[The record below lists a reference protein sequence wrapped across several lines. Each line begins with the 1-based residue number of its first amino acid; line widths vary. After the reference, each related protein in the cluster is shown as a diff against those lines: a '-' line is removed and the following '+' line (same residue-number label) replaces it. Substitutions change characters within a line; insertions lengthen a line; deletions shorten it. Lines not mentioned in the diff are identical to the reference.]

1 MIAEA
6 NHAPNDFSWAD
17 PSEGSAPLSSLTSLE
32 AVETT
37 DDSGEIET
45 GPQRRL
51 HAEHNPARRRIIE
64 ALSRSTHPDVQRR
77 TVRLKACCA
86 YPLLCVRDDGSPY
99 LSLQSCKDRLC
110 PFCQRA
116 RGREAALAIAHLVR
130 HMNAPRFLTLTQADK
145 PEPLLVSLNRLAD
158 SFRKLR
164 QRPEW
169 KQHVQG
175 GTYAIETTFNV
186 VSGTWHVH
194 LHILFDGRFWAQ
206 NDISALWLAV
216 TKDSKIVD
224 VRVVADAAIT
234 SRYIA
239 TYIAKPSGLDMWP
252 AARIIE
258 FAQAMHGR
266 RLIHTFG
273 TLHGRKVTKLDNGV
287 KPKAGECLM
296 SIHKLLGRVGSD
308 CWRTPIIIWYLER
321 VNRTYARAVGRQ
333 WLELTSS
340 HMPLAPF
347 EQAHLVQLAREINAE
362 DSREAAGPL
371 VLPVVATTNKAI
383 QDVLFRMLN
392 V

>member
-1 MIAEA
+1 MIATA
-6 NHAPNDFSWAD
+6 SRTPNDFSWAD

-32 AVETT
+32 TVETT
-37 DDSGEIET
+37 DDSPVVET

-51 HAEHNPARRRIIE
+51 HAEHGPARRRIIE
-64 ALSRSTHPDVQRR
+64 ALSRSTHPDIERR
-77 TVRLKACCA
+77 TARLKACCA
-86 YPLLCVRDDGSPY
+86 YPLLCVREDGAPY
-99 LSLQSCKDRLC
+99 LSLQTCKDRLC

-116 RGREAALAIAHLVR
+116 RGVEAALAIAHLVR

-186 VSGTWHVH
+186 VLGTWHVH
-194 LHILFDGRFWAQ
+194 LHIVFDGKFWAQ
-206 NDISALWLAV
+206 SDISALWLAV

-224 VRVVADAAIT
+224 VRLVADAAIT
-234 SRYIA
+234 SNYIA
-239 TYIAKPSGLDMWP
+239 RYIAKPSGLDLWP
-252 AARIIE
+252 AAKIIE

-266 RLIHTFG
+266 RLMHTFG

-296 SIHKLLGRVGSD
+296 SIHKLLGRIGSV
-308 CWRTPIIIWYLER
+308 CWRTPLIIDYLTR
-321 VNRTYARAVGRQ
+321 VNRTYARVVGKV
-333 WLELTSS
+333 WLGLTSS
-340 HMPLAPF
+340 HQPLQPS
-347 EQAHLVQLAREINAE
+347 EQAHLVKLAREINEQDTGQPAAPLISPPRPAE
-362 DSREAAGPL
+362 P
-371 VLPVVATTNKAI
+371 PPI
-383 QDVLFRMLN
+383 QSVLFIRHHL
-392 V
+392 

>member
-1 MIAEA
+1 
-6 NHAPNDFSWAD
+6 
-17 PSEGSAPLSSLTSLE
+17 
-32 AVETT
+32 
-37 DDSGEIET
+37 
-45 GPQRRL
+45 
-51 HAEHNPARRRIIE
+51 
-64 ALSRSTHPDVQRR
+64 
-77 TVRLKACCA
+77 
-86 YPLLCVRDDGSPY
+86 
-99 LSLQSCKDRLC
+99 
-110 PFCQRA
+110 
-116 RGREAALAIAHLVR
+116 
-130 HMNAPRFLTLTQADK
+130 MNAPRFLTLTQADK

-308 CWRTPIIIWYLER
+308 CWRTPIILWYLER